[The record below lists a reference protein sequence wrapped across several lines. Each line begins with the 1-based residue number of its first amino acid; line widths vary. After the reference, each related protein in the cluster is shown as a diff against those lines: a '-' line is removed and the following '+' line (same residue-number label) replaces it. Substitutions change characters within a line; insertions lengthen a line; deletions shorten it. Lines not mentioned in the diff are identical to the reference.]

1 MAERILVVDDDEFMR
16 SSLQLELE
24 AAGFTVAAAKDGM
37 EAIERSREQHFDLI
51 VCDVRMPGIDGL
63 DTLKTIKEVQPMA
76 RNMIITG
83 YASPDAPVT
92 ALKMKVDDYLLK
104 PFSSEE
110 FLQSVRNA
118 LKEYRQ
124 SSLKQRSPLRFKD
137 SLLTIISAILFE
149 SRFSFLVGHSERV
162 ARLVLKIGRKL
173 GFSSQRLQSLYL
185 AAQLHDIGHIELP
198 PSILEKRE
206 FDKDDLAVV
215 RNHPVIA
222 RDMLSPFSE
231 LSEISTVIFHH
242 HEKWNG
248 SGYPKGLGGDQIP
261 LESQIIGLAEMY
273 DSLVSERPHRKRKS
287 PEEALEL
294 MEKESG
300 ISFDGELINIL
311 KEVSQRGDYQEI
323 QPIPSAPD
331 YPERALSLINLA
343 DLYRGMGNFDVALKA
358 YTIAGELL
366 SSEETPEML
375 IRVQLGRMLIN
386 NAQGQTKEALE
397 IGLSARQLAKEK
409 SLHYLEAQL
418 ALEIAV
424 IKLKCGDNEGIP
436 ELILQAHETFTVWEA
451 AYQRCEAA
459 FLLSVYYSG
468 KDDSLPSFTSFF
480 SDFLRCTESGRFHE
494 ILRSRSDLAVGPVRC
509 ALEHDIELD
518 AVKKLFKDHDGA
530 PLEIVE
536 RLMDFDNTSLRLKSL
551 DIIAG
556 IDDNRARAILSK
568 THLDSDRLIRE
579 KSSLLLKSSRLSP
592 VTPLP
597 QIFFF
602 GKFRVL
608 IGDRLIEDEV
618 WPTRKM
624 RSLFACL
631 ASRRGEIRNEENLME
646 LFWPQG
652 DEKARH
658 SLHNCISQI
667 RKALAPFI
675 GEDSRKLI
683 LRKRDGY
690 TFNKDAYCWIDLE
703 EFEAHMLRGKSL
715 ADSSRWEEALLEL
728 QKAERLYTG
737 EFLENSYE
745 DWSGDLRFKSSARF
759 VELLR
764 ILGTYFF
771 DKKKYE
777 VSADYWKKILTH
789 DNCMEDA
796 YLGLMICHTAQG
808 NTNEAIRVYHEC
820 ARTLKHELE
829 LLPPASIVETYLR
842 LVDGKPVELKL
853 Q

>member
-24 AAGFTVAAAKDGM
+24 AEGFIVATAKDGM
-37 EAIERSREQHFDLI
+37 EAIERSREYNFDLI
-51 VCDVRMPGIDGL
+51 VCDIRMPGIDGL

-76 RNMIITG
+76 RNMVITG

-118 LKEYRQ
+118 LKEYRKYSQ
-124 SSLKQRSPLRFKD
+124 HQRSPLRFKD

-162 ARLVLKIGRKL
+162 ARLCLKIGKKM
-173 GFSSQRLQSLYL
+173 GFSSQQLQSLYL

-198 PSILEKRE
+198 PYILEKRE

-215 RNHPVIA
+215 RSHPVIA
-222 RDMLSPFSE
+222 RDMLIPFRE
-231 LSEISTVIFHH
+231 LREIATIIFHH

-248 SGYPKGLGGDQIP
+248 NGYPKGLKGDQIP
-261 LESQIIGLAEMY
+261 LESQIIGIAEMY
-273 DSLVSERPHRKRKS
+273 DSLVSERPHRKRKNS
-287 PEEALEL
+287 EEALEL

-300 ISFDGELINIL
+300 MSFDGGLVKIL
-311 KEVSQRGDYQEI
+311 KEALCIDDCEEI
-323 QPIPSAPD
+323 QPLPAAPD
-331 YPERALSLINLA
+331 YPEHALSLINLA
-343 DLYRGMGNFDVALKA
+343 DLYRNMGHFDVALKA
-358 YTIAGELL
+358 YTLASELL
-366 SSEETPEML
+366 SREEMPEL
-375 IRVQLGRMLIN
+375 VLKVQLGRLLIN
-386 NAQGQTKEALE
+386 AAQGQLKDALE
-397 IGLSARQLAKEK
+397 IGMSARQLAKEK
-409 SLHYLEAQL
+409 SLHYLEARL

-424 IKLKCGDNEGIP
+424 IKLKCGDIEGL
-436 ELILQAHETFTVWEA
+436 EEMMLQAHETFTVWET
-451 AYQRCEAA
+451 AYQRCEAD
-459 FLLSVYYSG
+459 FLLSVYHAR
-468 KDDSLPSFTSFF
+468 KDDNLHLFTSFF
-480 SDFLRCTESGRFHE
+480 SDFIRCTQSGRFYE
-494 ILRSRSDLAVGPVRC
+494 ILRSRADLASESVQY
-509 ALEHDIELD
+509 ALDHDIELD
-518 AVKKLFKDHDGA
+518 ALKKLFKDNDGA
-530 PLEIVE
+530 PVEILERI
-536 RLMDFDNTSLRLKSL
+536 MDQGSTSLRLKSL
-551 DIIAG
+551 DIIAE
-556 IDDNRARAILSK
+556 IDDSRARAILSK
-568 THLDSDRLIRE
+568 AHLDSDRLIRE
-579 KSSLLLKSSRLSP
+579 KSSLLLHSSKIST
-592 VTPLP
+592 VAPLI

-608 IGDRLIEDEV
+608 ISDRLIEDEV

-624 RSLFACL
+624 MSLFAYL
-631 ASRRGEIRNEENLME
+631 ASRRGEIRNEETLME

-667 RKALAPFI
+667 RKIFTPLI

-690 TFNKDAYCWIDLE
+690 TFNKDACCWIDIE
-703 EFEAHMLRGKSL
+703 EFDAHVFRGKSK
-715 ADSSRWEEALLEL
+715 ADGSNWEEALLEL

-745 DWSGDLRFKSSARF
+745 DWSGDLRFKSSARLI
-759 VELLR
+759 EILH

-808 NTNEAIRVYHEC
+808 NTNEAIKVYHEC
-820 ARTLKHELE
+820 ARTLKKELD
-829 LLPPASIVETYLR
+829 LPPPASIIETYLR
-842 LVDGKPVELKL
+842 LVDGKPVDLRL
-853 Q
+853 P